1 MKTKAVNKDKMKAR
15 HMRAFVRMRIDP
27 NKAVLITDEYKG
39 YTGMEKVL
47 PHMVIK
53 HQEWFVDGNIHTNSI
68 ESFWAL
74 LKRGMFGQFHSV
86 SRRHLQRYVDEF
98 CYRYNRRQC
107 QHFRGVQPNH
117 HQRIGG
123 DPMSVPKATHTGEL
137 NIGASTIECAVL
149 EDGTRIL
156 TQSSFLRAISQ
167 SHKPAGQRIGFE
179 RIAPFLASNNLKPF
193 INKEL
198 SSSNTKMIFK
208 LPRGGQAVGYKAELL
223 PHVCEVYLKARDAGV
238 LIASQMRTAAACETL
253 MRGLAYVGIIALVD
267 EATKYQEIR
276 DRKILQEIL
285 DKYLLADHAK
295 WAKRF
300 PDEFY
305 REIFRLRGWQ
315 WQGMRVNRPQVV
327 GHYTNDI
334 VWDRLAPRVREE
346 LEQLNPKTEKGTR
359 RVKHHQWLTYDIGH
373 PALQKHL
380 TGVIALMKSVRS
392 SPHKAWTEF
401 QRRLQRVFPKV
412 NTNLELQFPD
422 EDFDDA

>member
-1 MKTKAVNKDKMKAR
+1 MICLLESSLMALPVISKSTDAGEWLRLMRLEQETREKAQELLHAFAQF
-15 HMRAFVRMRIDP
+15 RALYL
-27 NKAVLITDEYKG
+27 K
-39 YTGMEKVL
+39 
-47 PHMVIK
+47 
-53 HQEWFVDGNIHTNSI
+53 IHGEND
-68 ESFWAL
+68 FP
-74 LKRGMFGQFHSV
+74 RG
-86 SRRHLQRYVDEF
+86 
-98 CYRYNRRQC
+98 
-107 QHFRGVQPNH
+107 
-117 HQRIGG
+117 
-123 DPMSVPKATHTGEL
+123 
-137 NIGASTIECAVL
+137 
-149 EDGTRIL
+149 
-156 TQSSFLRAISQ
+156 
-167 SHKPAGQRIGFE
+167 
-179 RIAPFLASNNLKPF
+179 RIAFSAPELAF
-193 INKEL
+193 
-198 SSSNTKMIFK
+198 
-208 LPRGGQAVGYKAELL
+208 
-223 PHVCEVYLKARDAGV
+223 
-238 LIASQMRTAAACETL
+238 
-253 MRGLAYVGIIALVD
+253 
-267 EATKYQEIR
+267 
-276 DRKILQEIL
+276 
-285 DKYLLADHAK
+285 LADHAK

-305 REIFRLRGWQ
+305 QEIFRLRGWQ